1 MSSKFRAVRD
11 GDPERGRE
19 ERARVRAD
27 EEEVLA
33 QGHEDQEDQD
43 EFFDQAN
50 PKVFPHRMKKVFY
63 VFPFALY
70 HHYVI
75 IVLVSVMT

>member
-1 MSSKFRAVRD
+1 MRPLHPSR
-11 GDPERGRE
+11 RE
-19 ERARVRAD
+19 QRARVRA
-27 EEEVLA
+27 EGGQQEEVLA

-43 EFFDQAN
+43 EFFDQAD

-63 VFPFALY
+63 VFPS
-70 HHYVI
+70 HCTIIMYVI